1 MSMTYLQL
9 QDFAL
14 GDDFDA
20 TTRREDAKRFVNQGL
35 GRLHRA
41 HRLPTQDA
49 RAIVSTVAGTNVYS
63 LPADFVSLVD
73 DEAVLYGTD
82 VLEPYDITDFDQLTA
97 LSGQPRSFALSE
109 NLILLYPNPDAVYEL
124 TMRYRAVQTLS
135 ADADVPTI
143 SADRHPDLGWFARAK
158 LYLLADDPDMHAQI
172 MATLPRV
179 MQDANPAN
187 DQQFVPRRRQVGGHW
202 GGLPTGARFHHPDGL
217 W

>member
-20 TTRREDAKRFVNQGL
+20 ATRREDAKRFINQGL

>member
-20 TTRREDAKRFVNQGL
+20 TTLREEAKRFINQGL

-41 HRLPTQDA
+41 YRLPAQDA

-63 LPADFVSLVD
+63 LPTDFVALAD
-73 DEAVLYGTD
+73 DEGLLYDTD
-82 VLEPYDITDFDQLTA
+82 VLEPYDISDFDQLPA
-97 LSGQPRSFALSE
+97 VSGRPTSFSLSE

-124 TMRYRAVQTLS
+124 TMRYRAVETLT

-143 SADRHPDLGWFARAK
+143 SADRHPDLAWFARAK
-158 LYLLADDPDMHAQI
+158 LYLFRDDPEMHATI
-172 MATLPRV
+172 LSTLPRA
-179 MQDANPAN
+179 MQDANPAS
-187 DQQFVPRRRQVGGHW
+187 DQQFVPRRRQISGHW
-202 GGLPTGARFHHPDGL
+202 SGLPTGTRFHHPDGL

>member
-1 MSMTYLQL
+1 MTYLQL

-20 TTRREDAKRFVNQGL
+20 TTRREDAKRFINQ
-35 GRLHRA
+35 HRA

-49 RAIVSTVAGTNVYS
+49 RAIVSTVSGTNVYS
-63 LPADFVSLVD
+63 LPDDFVSLYD

-82 VLEPYDITDFDQLTA
+82 VLEPYDITEFDQLTA
-97 LSGQPRSFALSE
+97 VSGTPTSFALSE

-135 ADADVPTI
+135 ADADVPTV
-143 SADRHPDLGWFARAK
+143 AGDRHPDLGWFARAK
-158 LYLLADDPDMHAQI
+158 LYLLSDDPDMHAQI
-172 MATLPRV
+172 MGTLPRV
-179 MQDANPAN
+179 MQDANPAS
-187 DQQFVPRRRQVGGHW
+187 DQQFVPRRRQIGGHW
-202 GGLPTGARFHHPDGL
+202 SGLPSGARFHHPDGL